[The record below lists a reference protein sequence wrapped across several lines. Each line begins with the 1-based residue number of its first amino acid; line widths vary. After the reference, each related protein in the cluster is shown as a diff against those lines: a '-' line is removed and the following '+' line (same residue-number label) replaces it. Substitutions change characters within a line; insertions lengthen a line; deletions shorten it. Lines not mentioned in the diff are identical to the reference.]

1 MGSLN
6 RYMKMTTRKTTV
18 KKKPTLK
25 ERLKDMADV
34 ITAVTIIGTALLSIG
49 SWCITQANA
58 ATNEKL
64 DTISSQISGLEMDSA
79 RSQLLVL
86 MSDYPDNESEIL
98 KVADYYFN
106 NLKGDWY
113 ITDLFSKWAESRGIN
128 VDDIVKLKK

>member
-1 MGSLN
+1 MA
-6 RYMKMTTRKTTV
+6 TRKTTV
-18 KKKPTLK
+18 KKKPTWK

-34 ITAVTIIGTALLSIG
+34 ITAVTIIGTALLGIG
-49 SWCITQANA
+49 SWCINQANA

>member
-1 MGSLN
+1 
-6 RYMKMTTRKTTV
+6 MTTRKTTV

-34 ITAVTIIGTALLSIG
+34 ITAVTVIG
-49 SWCITQANA
+49 SALIAVGTWCINHANA

-64 DTISSQISGLEMDSA
+64 DTISGQISGLEMDSA

>member
-1 MGSLN
+1 MA
-6 RYMKMTTRKTTV
+6 KTTTK

-34 ITAVTIIGTALLSIG
+34 ITAVTVIG
-49 SWCITQANA
+49 SALIAVGTWCINQANA

-64 DTISSQISGLEMDSA
+64 DAISSQISGLEMDSA

-113 ITDLFSKWAESRGIN
+113 MTDLFSKWAESRDIN